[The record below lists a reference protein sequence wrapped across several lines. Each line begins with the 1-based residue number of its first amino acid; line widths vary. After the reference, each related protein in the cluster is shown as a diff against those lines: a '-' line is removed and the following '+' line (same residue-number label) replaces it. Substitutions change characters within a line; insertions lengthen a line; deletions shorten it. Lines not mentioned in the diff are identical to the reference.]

1 MNDQEKKTQ
10 EKRTARK
17 SATTTGA
24 ARGTSRA
31 APGRSKPPL
40 RQKSSKYTIK
50 RVRLRTPD
58 VLHAEAVAEQQ
69 GIEFIDLSREQ
80 YQRGV
85 LIDAALRPP
94 TPDGMAGLYSARRLA
109 ELLRFD
115 LDGLINFALQ
125 QGVVPTIIQ
134 EYRILFQTL
143 ATETNRQQK
152 AMGTDSRETPKPVG
166 ADPQQTLAAATE
178 VAEEAQGVLGM
189 FFPETDKN
197 DYGPPAETE

>member
-1 MNDQEKKTQ
+1 MNDREKETQ

-17 SATTTGA
+17 SATTGA
-24 ARGTSRA
+24 GRGTSRP
-31 APGRSKPPL
+31 APGRSKPPI

-50 RVRLRTPD
+50 RLRLRTPD
-58 VLHAEAVAEQQ
+58 VLQAEAVAEQQ

-85 LIDAALRPP
+85 FIDAALRPP
-94 TPDGMAGLYSARRLA
+94 TPDGMAGLYSAQRLA

-143 ATETNRQQK
+143 AAETHRQQK
-152 AMGTDSRETPKPVG
+152 AMGADSRETPKPVG
-166 ADPQQTLAAATE
+166 ADLEQTLVAATE

-189 FFPETDKN
+189 FFPETDRN
-197 DYGPPAETE
+197 DYGSVTETE